1 MATVLDYLSGSAARC
16 PEQIAMA
23 DEHSAYSFA
32 ELQTRVQALAGQI
45 LTLTK
50 PGQYLGVYAHRSA
63 DAVVGMLAVA
73 AAGCCYVPLNPG
85 YPQDKLRQILSDAGV
100 GLILGCETQE
110 EYRGEDLG
118 CRYLS
123 CQDPVQG
130 DWPKLP
136 QVREDDPLYLIYT
149 SGSTG
154 KPKGILKTHGA
165 MVNFIE
171 AYVSRFGFT
180 QDEVLGNQTPFCFDA
195 SAKDLYLMLKTG
207 ARMEII
213 PTKLFS
219 FPVKLIEYLNE
230 RSVTMISWVPSALA
244 LVSRMRTFRDI
255 LPTTLRRVFFVG
267 EVLPKK
273 ELDAWR
279 SYLPELQ
286 YVNLFGAS
294 ELAGICC
301 YYEVRPGEETPEIL
315 PIGKPLGNSRIFL
328 LGDDGLIT
336 RPGVE
341 GELLV
346 SSGALATCYLG
357 DPEKTAKTLV
367 DLELDGQTVHVL
379 RTGDLAMYD
388 DNGDL
393 VYRSRRDHQI
403 KHMGYRIE
411 LGEIE
416 AAVNAL
422 PYIGEC
428 CCVYDDRRDRIV
440 AFCTTSLD
448 GLTAKQLSGDLRDKL
463 ADYML
468 PGRLV
473 VLEEMPHNAN
483 GKLDRVALRAQI

>member
-1 MATVLDYLSGSAARC
+1 MSTVLDYLALSAARC
-16 PEQIAMA
+16 PDQIAVA
-23 DEHSAYSFA
+23 DETNCYTFA
-32 ELQTRVQALAGQI
+32 ELQTRVLTLAGQI
-45 LTLTK
+45 LTASK
-50 PGQYLGVYAHRSA
+50 PGQFIGVYAHRSA
-63 DAVVGMLAVA
+63 DTVVGMLAAA

-85 YPQDKLRQILSDAGV
+85 YPRDKLAEILSDAGV
-100 GLILGCETQE
+100 RLILGCEVPG
-110 EYRGEDLG
+110 EYLAQDLG

-123 CQDPVQG
+123 CLAPVQG
-130 DWPKLP
+130 DWPELP
-136 QVREDDPLYLIYT
+136 QVREEDPLYLIYT

-171 AYVSRFGFT
+171 AYVDRFGFT
-180 QDEVLGNQTPFCFDA
+180 QAEVLGNQTPFCFDA

-207 ARMEII
+207 ARMEIL

-230 RSVTMISWVPSALA
+230 RCVTMISWVPSALA

-301 YYEVRPGEETPEIL
+301 YYEVRPGEETPEVL
-315 PIGKPLGNSRIFL
+315 PIGKPLGNSQVFL
-328 LGDDGLIT
+328 LGDHGLVT
-336 RPGVE
+336 QPGVE

-346 SSGALATCYLG
+346 SSGALAACYLG
-357 DPEKTAKTLV
+357 DEEKTAKTLV
-367 DLELDGQTVHVL
+367 DMDLNGRTVHVL

-416 AAVNAL
+416 AAMNAL
-422 PYIGEC
+422 GYIGEC

-448 GLTAKQLSGDLRDKL
+448 KLNLKQLSGDLRDKL

-483 GKLDRVALRAQI
+483 GKLDRVALKAQI

>member
-1 MATVLDYLSGSAARC
+1 MSTVLDYLSASAARF
-16 PEQIAMA
+16 PDRTAVA
-23 DEHSAYSFA
+23 DETGSYTFA
-32 ELQTRVQALAGQI
+32 QLQDRVLALAGEI
-45 LTLTK
+45 LTRCAPK
-50 PGQYLGVYAHRSA
+50 AFVGVYAHRRA
-63 DAVVGMLAVA
+63 DAVAGMLAAA

-85 YPQDKLRQILSDAGV
+85 YPRDKLAQILADAGIN
-100 GLILGCETQE
+100 LILGCEQE
-110 EYRGEDLG
+110 GEYRGEDLG
-118 CRYLS
+118 CEYLS
-123 CQDPVQG
+123 CLAPG
-130 DWPKLP
+130 PAAAPELP
-136 QVREDDPLYLIYT
+136 TVAAEDPLYLIYT

-165 MVNFIE
+165 MVDFIE
-171 AYVSRFGFT
+171 AYVDRFGFT
-180 QDEVLGNQTPFCFDA
+180 HQEVLGNQTPFCFDA

-213 PTKLFS
+213 PTQLFS
-219 FPVKLIEYLNE
+219 FPVKLIEYLNA

-267 EVLPKK
+267 EVLAKK

-279 SYLPELQ
+279 AALPELQ

-301 YYEVRPGEETPEIL
+301 YYEILPGAETPEVL
-315 PIGKPLGNSRIFL
+315 PIGKPLGNSRVFL
-328 LGDDGLIT
+328 LGEDGLVT
-336 RPGVE
+336 TPYVE

-357 DPEKTAKTLV
+357 DPEKTARTLLDM
-367 DLELDGQTVHVL
+367 DLGGERVHVL

-388 DNGDL
+388 ADGNL

-440 AFCTTSLD
+440 VCCTTSLED
-448 GLTAKQLSGDLRDKL
+448 LKLKQLTADLRDKL

-468 PGRLV
+468 PNRLT
-473 VLEEMPHNAN
+473 VLAEMPHNAN
-483 GKLDRVALRAQI
+483 GKLDRVALKDQL